1 MFIVLFEPM
10 YLYQYV
16 KGIMLLSLLIVL
28 KVFFALKVNIQYM
41 SIKQAFSLFFVCSLS
56 PSIINYACP
65 NFQTTCAMAL
75 MFTLQHELK
84 LSKLPSIPSN
94 GHDGG
99 LC

>member
-28 KVFFALKVNIQYM
+28 KVFFSLKVNIRYM

-56 PSIINYACP
+56 PNGIDVYTS
-65 NFQTTCAMAL
+65 
-75 MFTLQHELK
+75 EL
-84 LSKLPSIPSN
+84 STLPSIPSN
-94 GHDGG
+94 DHVGG

>member
-56 PSIINYACP
+56 PSIISYACP

-75 MFTLQHELK
+75 MFTLQQFEL
-84 LSKLPSIPSN
+84 LTLPSIPSN
-94 GHDGG
+94 GHVGG